1 MGAPTSTITFDTL
14 KFTKHLMAAGIS
26 PELAEATAEAFKEV
40 SGEVELAT
48 RIELRELEYRLTIRM
63 GAMFR

>member
-1 MGAPTSTITFDTL
+1 
-14 KFTKHLMAAGIS
+14 MAAGIS